1 MISFNNDYSEGAHLN
16 IIQALTRTN
25 LEQTDGYGEDP
36 YSLKAYEKIKKSLN
50 CEDCHIRFLV
60 GGTQTNLVV
69 ISHLLKPYQAV
80 ISSDI
85 GHINVHETGAIEG
98 SGHKVLVTAKGV
110 DGKLN
115 PKLIQE
121 VLDFHTDAHMVQPK
135 MVYIS
140 NPNEIGALYTKDE
153 LEKIYSFCKEK
164 NLYFYIDGARL
175 SSALASIKND
185 INLSDYKNLC
195 DVLYIGG
202 TKSGAL
208 FGEAVVFFNKNLI
221 DDFQFSI
228 KLRGALLAK
237 GRLLGIQFDELFTDN
252 LYIKCGEHANKT
264 ALKLKEVFVENNIK
278 LITDSYTNQLF
289 LIFSNNMIKEIEKK
303 YKFSLIGK
311 YDESHS
317 VVRFVTSWATKEENV
332 NSFIKDFNENYKFI
346 K

>member
-1 MISFNNDYSEGAHLN
+1 MISFNNDYSEGAHSN
-16 IIQALTRTN
+16 IIQALTKTN
-25 LEQTDGYGEDP
+25 LEQTNGYGEDI
-36 YSLKAYEKIKKSLN
+36 YTLKAYEKIKKSLD

-69 ISHLLKPYQAV
+69 ISHILKPYQAV

-98 SGHKVLVTAKGV
+98 SGHKILTAKGI
-110 DGKLN
+110 DGKLT
-115 PKLIQE
+115 PELIQNI
-121 VLDFHTDAHMVQPK
+121 LDIHTDAHMVQPK

-221 DDFQFSI
+221 DNFQFSI

-237 GRLLGIQFDELFTDN
+237 GRLLGIQFNELFTNN
-252 LYIKCGEHANKT
+252 LYIKCGEHANKM
-264 ALKLKEVFVENNIK
+264 ALKLKEVFVKNNVK

-289 LIFSNNMIKEIEKK
+289 LIFSNKMIEEIGKK
-303 YKFSLIGK
+303 YKFSFIEK
-311 YDESHS
+311 YDDKHS
-317 VVRFVTSWATKEENV
+317 VIRFVTSWATKEENIDL
-332 NSFIKDFNENYKFI
+332 FIKDFEENYKFI
-346 K
+346 R

>member
-1 MISFNNDYSEGAHLN
+1 MISFNNDYSEGAHQN
-16 IIQALTRTN
+16 IIQALTTTN
-25 LEQTDGYGEDP
+25 LEQTDGYGEDI
-36 YSLKAYEKIKKSLN
+36 YTLKAYEKIKKSLD
-50 CEDCHIRFLV
+50 CEDCHVRFLV

-69 ISHLLKPYQAV
+69 ISHILKPYQAV

-98 SGHKVLVTAKGV
+98 SGHKVLTAKGI
-110 DGKLN
+110 DGKLT
-115 PKLIQE
+115 PELIQNI
-121 VLDFHTDAHMVQPK
+121 LDIHTDAHMVQPK

-140 NPNEIGALYTKDE
+140 NPNEIGALYTKKE
-153 LEKIYSFCKEK
+153 LEEIYSFCKKK

-208 FGEAVVFFNKNLI
+208 FGEAVVFFNKTLI

-237 GRLLGIQFDELFTDN
+237 GRLLGIQFDELFTNN
-252 LYIKCGEHANKT
+252 LYIKCGEHANKM
-264 ALKLKEVFVENNIK
+264 ALKLKEVFVKNNIK

-289 LIFSNNMIKEIEKK
+289 LVFSNNLIKEIGKK
-303 YKFSLIGK
+303 YKFSFIEK
-311 YDESHS
+311 YDDTHS
-317 VVRFVTSWATKEENV
+317 VVRFVTSWATKEENID
-332 NSFIKDFNENYKFI
+332 SFIKDFEENYKFI

>member
-1 MISFNNDYSEGAHLN
+1 MICLN
-16 IIQALTRTN
+16 TVTN
-25 LEQTDGYGEDP
+25 LEQTDGYGEDI
-36 YSLKAYEKIKKSLN
+36 YTLKAYEKIKKSLD

-69 ISHLLKPYQAV
+69 ISHILKPYQAV

-98 SGHKVLVTAKGV
+98 SGHKVLTAKGI
-110 DGKLN
+110 DGKLT
-115 PKLIQE
+115 PKLIQNI
-121 VLDFHTDAHMVQPK
+121 LDIHTDAHMVQPK

-140 NPNEIGALYTKDE
+140 NPNEIGALYTKKE
-153 LEKIYSFCKEK
+153 LEEIYSFCKKK

-175 SSALASIKND
+175 SSALVSIKND

-208 FGEAVVFFNKNLI
+208 FGEAVVFFNKTLI

-237 GRLLGIQFDELFTDN
+237 GRLLGIQFDELFTNN
-252 LYIKCGEHANKT
+252 LYIKCGEHANKM
-264 ALKLKEVFVENNIK
+264 ALKLKEVFVKNNIK

-289 LIFSNNMIKEIEKK
+289 LIFSNKMIEEIGKK
-303 YKFSLIGK
+303 YKFSFIEK
-311 YDESHS
+311 YDDKHS

-332 NSFIKDFNENYKFI
+332 DLFIKDFEENYKFI

>member
-1 MISFNNDYSEGAHLN
+1 MISFNNDYSEGAHSN
-16 IIQALTRTN
+16 IIQALTKTN
-25 LEQTDGYGEDP
+25 LEQTNGYGEDI
-36 YSLKAYEKIKKSLN
+36 YTLKAYEKIKKSLD

-69 ISHLLKPYQAV
+69 ISHILKPYQAV

-98 SGHKVLVTAKGV
+98 SGHKILTAKGI
-110 DGKLN
+110 DGKLT
-115 PKLIQE
+115 PELIQNI
-121 VLDFHTDAHMVQPK
+121 LDIHTDAHMVQPK
-135 MVYIS
+135 IVYIS

-221 DDFQFSI
+221 DNFQFSI

-237 GRLLGIQFDELFTDN
+237 GRLLGIQFNELFTNN
-252 LYIKCGEHANKT
+252 LYIKCGEHANKM
-264 ALKLKEVFVENNIK
+264 ALKLKEVFVKNNVK

-289 LIFSNNMIKEIEKK
+289 LIFSNKMIEEIGKK
-303 YKFSLIGK
+303 YKFSFIEK
-311 YDESHS
+311 YDDKHS
-317 VVRFVTSWATKEENV
+317 VIRFVTSWATKEENIDL
-332 NSFIKDFNENYKFI
+332 FIKDFEENYKFI
-346 K
+346 R

>member
-1 MISFNNDYSEGAHLN
+1 MISFNNDYSEGAHSN
-16 IIQALTRTN
+16 IIQALTTTN
-25 LEQTDGYGEDP
+25 LEQTDGYGEDI
-36 YSLKAYEKIKKSLN
+36 YTLKAYEKIKKSLD

-69 ISHLLKPYQAV
+69 ISHILKPYQAV

-98 SGHKVLVTAKGV
+98 SGHKVLTAKGI
-110 DGKLN
+110 DGKLT
-115 PKLIQE
+115 PELIQNI
-121 VLDFHTDAHMVQPK
+121 LDIHTDAHMVQPK

-140 NPNEIGALYTKDE
+140 NPNEIGALYTKKE
-153 LEKIYSFCKEK
+153 LEEIYSFCKKK

-195 DVLYIGG
+195 DALYIGG

-208 FGEAVVFFNKNLI
+208 FGEAVVFFNKTLI
-221 DDFQFSI
+221 DGFQFSI

-237 GRLLGIQFDELFTDN
+237 GRLLGIQFNELFTDN
-252 LYIKCGEHANKT
+252 LYIKCGEHANKM
-264 ALKLKEVFVENNIK
+264 ALKLKEVFVKNNIK

-289 LIFSNNMIKEIEKK
+289 LIFSNKMIEEIEKK
-303 YKFSLIGK
+303 YKFSFIEK
-311 YDESHS
+311 YDDIHS
-317 VVRFVTSWATKEENV
+317 VVRFVTSWATKEENIDL
-332 NSFIKDFNENYKFI
+332 FIKDFEENYKFI
-346 K
+346 R